1 MSGGIAFP
9 NPANPGGQ
17 PNLNDLLNRKKS
29 AANKG
34 GIFGGIANSGGGFL
48 SATPKQQAGSLAEAI
63 EKQAAVQKAQAAQSS
78 GSTSTDPFAMLQQQ
92 LYGAANSIN
101 VAATPLEQL
110 QKMAQQQVSAQ
121 FDPQIQALM
130 AETAT
135 HANRAKKSE
144 STARKMYG
152 ALAQDFMSQLPELTN
167 QFKAEDAAT
176 NQRYDQAQQQMNQE
190 YDTQAANQDA
200 VLKRLGVQAASQ
212 DASQQASDDQKYFQS
227 QGNLDQQN
235 ALSALQ
241 QQQQAQS
248 DYTQNLGNTSKMAG
262 ENTAQ
267 DIASQLSDYMTQS
280 DSQLNS
286 LQSQKGAAIAALL
299 SQMQGQDQSRVQTQ
313 SQQQFDNMMKLFNFQ
328 LAAQKA
334 GQSANGGSSAGGF
347 GTGTGAGSLTS
358 GLPGAQNYLAS
369 QYPDQPI
376 LASHLMQQL
385 NDVLSNKEITQGKFQ
400 LTPGDPSMGK
410 APTYSK
416 VGQQYIEDLLRH
428 QFEQQ
433 GGRYST
439 GDINAT
445 MAALEAYLGKL
456 H

>member
-1 MSGGIAFP
+1 
-9 NPANPGGQ
+9 
-17 PNLNDLLNRKKS
+17 
-29 AANKG
+29 
-34 GIFGGIANSGGGFL
+34 
-48 SATPKQQAGSLAEAI
+48 
-63 EKQAAVQKAQAAQSS
+63 
-78 GSTSTDPFAMLQQQ
+78 
-92 LYGAANSIN
+92 
-101 VAATPLEQL
+101 
-110 QKMAQQQVSAQ
+110 
-121 FDPQIQALM
+121 
-130 AETAT
+130 
-135 HANRAKKSE
+135 
-144 STARKMYG
+144 
-152 ALAQDFMSQLPELTN
+152 
-167 QFKAEDAAT
+167 
-176 NQRYDQAQQQMNQE
+176 MNQE